1 MSFGLVTALNIE
13 DVPMIMR
20 ITARNYRRNAE
31 NDEDTILEY
40 TKLHG
45 HHPDLWKFAA
55 ELLEQSAQML
65 DASIKDAREREQE
78 NASKTRRA
86 VL

>member
-20 ITARNYRRNAE
+20 ITARNYRKNAE
-31 NDEDTILEY
+31 NGVGVILEY
-40 TKLHG
+40 TELYG

-55 ELLEQSAQML
+55 EVLEQSADML
-65 DASIKDAREREQE
+65 DASIKDAKAR
-78 NASKTRRA
+78 APKARRA
-86 VL
+86 TL